1 MTYVTWTYAEMKKE
15 KASSINVC
23 QGYRIMGESGLAGK
37 S

>member
-1 MTYVTWTYAEMKKE
+1 MTYMTWTYAEMKKE
-15 KASSINVC
+15 KASSMNVC